1 MTRRA
6 FRLPLGRYLPPM
18 GSSFVYVE
26 VLGGI
31 VLLGATIAALVW
43 ANVAR
48 ISYADFW
55 STHLT
60 IGIGDLSITENL
72 QHWVNDGLMTVFF
85 FVVGLE
91 IKRELVRGELRDP
104 RAAALPVVAALGGMA
119 VPALLYVVVT
129 TVGGEGRAGWGI
141 PMATDI
147 AVALGVLALVAPTV
161 PD

>member
-60 IGIGDLSITENL
+60 IGIGDLSITEDL

-104 RAAALPVVAALGGMA
+104 RTASLPAIAAVGGMV
-119 VPALLYVVVT
+119 VPALLYAAINT
-129 TVGGEGRAGWGI
+129 GGPGAHGWAI

-147 AVALGVLALVAPTV
+147 AFAVVVLGR
-161 PD
+161 